1 MDIIPEIYLLFD
13 ALYTLE
19 DIREYYRQSLP
30 TGFTAEERTE
40 ISGKIKKIYSF
51 LEKMDSGVQSYP
63 KKYIVDKLEP
73 RIREEAFINIQPIQ
87 AAGRLTPEARKAL
100 IAYADGYSVC
110 DHCVSPFRLDKIHT
124 PPLDQFHSDLAT
136 FVGMDEARVVPGAR
150 RGFQAVV
157 NSVVEKGDCVV
168 LSSLAHYTEFLA
180 IEQAGGTPREVPS
193 TDHQMTGEAYAR
205 KIEEIKEET
214 GRVPALIMLDH
225 YDYMYGNCH
234 DIYGVGKV
242 AKEYDIPFLL
252 NGAYS
257 VGILPVDGKDCGAD
271 FVVGSGHKSMASA
284 APSGVLAT
292 TEEWADMVF
301 RTTEAQGDITGRT
314 FGIKEVEMLGCTLM
328 GVTLITMMA
337 SFPTVK
343 KRVTRWDEEVKK
355 SNYFLQRFTQV
366 TGSMSLSEMPRN
378 HTLTRVDTT
387 DSFDSIALTHKKR
400 GYFLSSELKSR
411 GIVGPFAGAT
421 RKWKLN
427 TYGLTWE
434 QVKYCADVFV
444 EIAQLYDLSIN
455 DLYQ

>member
-1 MDIIPEIYLLFD
+1 MDKIPEIYLLFD
-13 ALYTLE
+13 ALFALE
-19 DIREYYRQSLP
+19 DIREYFRSSLP
-30 TGFTAEERTE
+30 TAGTAQERGEITE
-40 ISGKIKKIYSF
+40 KIKEIYS
-51 LEKMDSGVQSYP
+51 LLQKMESGVQAYP
-63 KKYIVDKLEP
+63 KKFIIDKLEP

-110 DHCVSPFRLDKIHT
+110 DHCLSPFRLDKIHT
-124 PPLDQFHSDLAT
+124 PPLDQFHRDLAT

-150 RGFQAVV
+150 RGFQAVIH
-157 NSVVEKGDCVV
+157 SLVEKGDCVV

-180 IEQAGGTPREVPS
+180 IEQAGGIPREVPS
-193 TDHQMTGEAYAR
+193 TAHKVTGEAYAQ
-205 KIEEIKEET
+205 KIEEIIHET
-214 GRVPALIMLDH
+214 GKAPVLIMLDH
-225 YDYMYGNCH
+225 FDYMYGNCH
-234 DIYGVGKV
+234 DVKGVGKV

-257 VGILPVDGKDCGAD
+257 VGILPVDGKKNGVD
-271 FVVGSGHKSMASA
+271 FVIGSGHKSMASA
-284 APSGVLAT
+284 APSGMVAT
-292 TEEWADMVF
+292 TEQWAETVF
-301 RTTEAQGDITGRT
+301 RTTTAQGDVSGRK

-343 KRVTRWDEEVKK
+343 TRVCKWDEEVKK
-355 SNYFLQRFTQV
+355 SRYFLEKFKEV
-366 TGSMSLSEMPRN
+366 VGSTVLSEEPRT

-387 DSFDSIALTHKKR
+387 ASFDTVARTHKKK

-434 QVKYCADVFV
+434 QVKYCADAFI
-444 EIAQLYDLSIN
+444 EIAHQYDLPVTE
-455 DLYQ
+455 

>member
-1 MDIIPEIYLLFD
+1 MDTIPEIYLLFD
-13 ALYTLE
+13 ALFTLE
-19 DIREYYRQSLP
+19 DIREYYRLSLP
-30 TGFTAEERTE
+30 NGFSAEERTK
-40 ISGKIKKIYSF
+40 IRNKIKEIYD
-51 LEKMDSGVQSYP
+51 LLGKMDSGVQSYP
-63 KKYIVDKLEP
+63 KKYIIDKLEP

-87 AAGRLTPEARKAL
+87 AAGRLTPQARKAL

-124 PPLDQFHSDLAT
+124 PPLDQFHSDLAK

-150 RGFQAVV
+150 RGFQAVI
-157 NSVVEKGDCVV
+157 NSIVEKGEYVV

-180 IEQAGGTPREVPS
+180 IEQAGGIAREVPS
-193 TDHQMTGEAYAR
+193 TDHRVTGDAYAR

-214 GRVPALIMLDH
+214 GKVPVLIMLDH

-234 DIYGVGKV
+234 DITGVGAV
-242 AKEYDIPFLL
+242 AREYDIPYLL

-257 VGILPVDGKDCGAD
+257 VGVLPVDGKDCGAD
-271 FVVGSGHKSMASA
+271 FVVGSGHKSMSSA

-292 TEEWADMVF
+292 TEEWADTVF
-301 RTTEAQGDITGRT
+301 RTTEIRGDVSGRK

-355 SNYFLQRFTQV
+355 SNYFVQRFTQIV
-366 TGSMSLSEMPRN
+366 GSTILSEEPRK

-387 DSFDSIALTHKKR
+387 NSFDRIAATHKKR
-400 GYFLSSELKSR
+400 GYFLSSELKTR

-434 QVKYCADVFV
+434 QIKYCADAFV
-444 EIAQLYDLSIN
+444 EIAQQHDLSVK
-455 DLYQ
+455 DQ